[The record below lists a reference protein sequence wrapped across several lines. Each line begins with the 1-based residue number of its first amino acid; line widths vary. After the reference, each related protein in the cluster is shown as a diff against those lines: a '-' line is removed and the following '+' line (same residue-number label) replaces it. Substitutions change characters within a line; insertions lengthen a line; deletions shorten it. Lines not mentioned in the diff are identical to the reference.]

1 MDIDAKLMQIDSTS
15 NPTLPRSSSLA
26 ATASYFFDFSA
37 GYTIFMRG
45 CTLQLSFGYRYS
57 SAH

>member
-15 NPTLPRSSSLA
+15 NPTLPHSSSLA
-26 ATASYFFDFSA
+26 ATASYFFDFSTE
-37 GYTIFMRG
+37 YVIFMRG
-45 CTLQLSFGYRYS
+45 CTLQLYFGSRYS